1 VSYRVRRILPCFLF
15 LSWLWSVPALGQSSK
30 APGTGGGN
38 GPPLTTPPVM
48 SNSTRTLPTIQS
60 SGDSLVI
67 RGGFISGM
75 VQMDD
80 GTPPPQSLTV
90 EKICGSRRTPA
101 AYTDR
106 KGHFS
111 FQVGGGGATAMMP
124 DASESSSNTGFGP
137 TPIVGT
143 RAASQSANDTNLS
156 DCELVAVL
164 PGYRSDNLYLG
175 QRRALDNPDV
185 GVIVLHRL
193 SNVPGTTISATLLNA
208 PKPARKAYDKGMD
221 ELRAGKGDAALKNF
235 NKAVELHP
243 TFAAA
248 WYQIGHAQVSSEP
261 AQARLS
267 FDRAIQSDPKYVN
280 PYLDL
285 SLLEIREGRWKDAIT
300 VTSKAI
306 QLDPVDFPLV
316 FFYRSIAEFNTDH
329 LDEAEKSAR
338 EADHLDA
345 AHRIPKIQQLL
356 AQVLLQKRDYV
367 GAAQYMRE
375 YLKRAPDA
383 GDADKSR
390 QQLAEMEK
398 ALAAKE

>member
-1 VSYRVRRILPCFLF
+1 MSYLVRRSLPYVVLVSSLCTLP
-15 LSWLWSVPALGQSSK
+15 LLGQASK

-38 GPPLTTPPVM
+38 GPPQTTPPVM
-48 SNSTRTLPTIQS
+48 LNSNGTRPPIQS
-60 SGDSLVI
+60 GGDSLVI

-111 FQVGGGGATAMMP
+111 FQVGGGGASTIMP

-137 TPIVGT
+137 PPIPGT
-143 RAASQSANDTNLS
+143 RAASQAANDTNLS
-156 DCELVAVL
+156 DCELIAVL
-164 PGYRSDNLYLG
+164 PGYRSDNIYLG
-175 QRRALDNPDV
+175 QRRSLDNPDV

-193 SNVPGTTISATLLNA
+193 ANVPGTTISATLLNA

-221 ELRAGKGDAALKNF
+221 ELRAGKKDAAFKEF
-235 NKAVELHP
+235 QKAVELHP

-267 FDRAIQSDPKYVN
+267 FDHAIQADPKYVN

-285 SLLEIREGRWKDAIT
+285 SLLEIREGRWNDAIT
-300 VTSKAI
+300 ITTKAI

-316 FFYRSIAEFNTDH
+316 FFYRSIAEFNTDR

-356 AQVLLQKRDYV
+356 AQVLLQKHDYV

-390 QQLAEMEK
+390 QQLADMEK
-398 ALAAKE
+398 AVAPKQ